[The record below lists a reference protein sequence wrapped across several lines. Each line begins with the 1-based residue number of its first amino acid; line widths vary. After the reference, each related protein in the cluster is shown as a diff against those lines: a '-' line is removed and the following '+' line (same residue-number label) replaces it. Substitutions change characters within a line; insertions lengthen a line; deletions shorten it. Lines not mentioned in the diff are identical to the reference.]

1 MKKKFVAAHS
11 IVSPLGFTSL
21 DNFNQ
26 LKAGTSGIRFLT
38 NSDYSPLP
46 YWASQLNKQ
55 EVASQIGAASE
66 SYTYFEQLCI
76 LSILKAIETTQVD
89 FSSDETLLILST
101 TKGNIE
107 LLTQNKFDS
116 SRVYLHQSAK
126 ALQQFFNAKNTP
138 IVISNACVS
147 GVLALNVAASLL
159 DSKRY
164 STIVVCGAD
173 TVCEF
178 TISGFEAFK
187 ALSDGPCS
195 PFDKNRNGTSLGEG
209 AGCIVLSNKK
219 ETEFELLP
227 GASSNDANH
236 ISGPSRDGEGLFIAI
251 EKSLK
256 ANQSPSIDFIS
267 AHGTG
272 TIFNDEMESKAFN
285 RAGLQQVA
293 TNSLKGYYGHTFGAA
308 GIIESVITLESM
320 RHNLLI
326 ASKGFVE
333 KSDNIQLSIIT
344 ESCSH
349 KINTALKTASGFG
362 GCNATL
368 LFQKTA

>member
-26 LKAGTSGIRFLT
+26 LKAGTSGIRYIA

-55 EVASQIGAASE
+55 EVASQIGAESE
-66 SYTYFEQLCI
+66 AYTYFEQLCI
-76 LSILKAIETTQVD
+76 LSILKATQQTQID
-89 FSSDETLLILST
+89 LHSDKTLLILST

-107 LLTQNKFDS
+107 LLKQNKFDP

-126 ALQQFFNAKNTP
+126 ALQQFFNTKNTP

-159 DSKRY
+159 DSNRF
-164 STIVVCGAD
+164 STIIVCGAD

-187 ALSDGPCS
+187 ALSDGPCL

-209 AGCIVLSNKK
+209 AACIILNNEK
-219 ETEFELLP
+219 ESEFELLP

-251 EKSLK
+251 EKSLR
-256 ANQSPSIDFIS
+256 ANNSANIDFIS

-285 RAGLQQVA
+285 RAALQHVA

-320 RHNLLI
+320 RHNYLI
-326 ASKGFVE
+326 ASKGFAE
-333 KSDNIQLSIIT
+333 KSENIQLSIIK
-344 ESCSH
+344 ESRSH

-362 GCNATL
+362 GCNAAL